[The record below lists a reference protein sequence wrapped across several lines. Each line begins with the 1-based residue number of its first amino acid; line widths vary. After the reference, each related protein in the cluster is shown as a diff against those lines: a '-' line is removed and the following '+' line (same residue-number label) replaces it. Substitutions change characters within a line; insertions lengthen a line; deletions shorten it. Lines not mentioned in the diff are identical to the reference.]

1 MLNSILFLIIILVTN
16 TIQTIT
22 GFAGTLLAMPPAI
35 ILIGIDDAR
44 AILNLLTWI
53 ACLIITVQ
61 NYKYCNKK
69 EWFKMIVF
77 MLIGILVG
85 IKLYDLL
92 PLNILLTGY
101 GILIVLI
108 ALKGLFLKKSIPL
121 PKVFLILIIICAG
134 IIHGMFVTGGALL
147 VVYAA
152 VALKDKNEFRATIA
166 PVWVALNT
174 FMGFSHY
181 QSGYITTDV
190 LLLTSVAVIPLLLGI
205 KIGNQLYH
213 KIEQVFFMR
222 ITYVL
227 LAISGVMILI

>member
-1 MLNSILFLIIILVTN
+1 MYNKLLFLIIILVTN

-35 ILIGIDDAR
+35 LLIGIDDAR

-53 ACLIITVQ
+53 ACLIISLQ
-61 NYKYCNKK
+61 NMKYFNKK
-69 EWFKMIVF
+69 EWLKMIAF
-77 MLIGILVG
+77 MFIGILMG
-85 IKLYDLL
+85 IGLYDLL

-108 ALKGLFLKKSIPL
+108 ALKGLFIKKTVSL
-121 PKVFLILIIICAG
+121 PKIALILIIIGAG

-174 FMGFSHY
+174 FMGISHY
-181 QSGYITTDV
+181 QSGYLTQDV
-190 LLLTSVAVIPLLLGI
+190 LLLTAIAVVPLLLGI
-205 KIGNQLYH
+205 KLGNKLYD
-213 KIEQVFFMR
+213 KIEQAIFMK

-227 LAISGVMILI
+227 LGISGLMILV